1 MRAMI
6 ERESGN
12 VRAFAPGT
20 TGWLAGWNA
29 LVPSTV
35 AEANTQLG
43 S

>member
-1 MRAMI
+1 MI